1 MKNVLILEDQEIIAD
16 RLRKIIQ
23 QIDDS
28 IKIYS
33 VDNIRDAFAHSMEGD
48 IDLFLIDIVLNP
60 KNPAD
65 ISGLTFAE
73 DIRSIEKY
81 KFSPIIVISSLED
94 PRLYAYSQIHCYR
107 YIEKPFDS
115 ADTKKTIKEALQ
127 YKKHTP
133 NKEKYIYRKGGIL
146 YSVNLEDVIYIKTQK
161 KTVTMHTEKENI
173 IIPYIPVAKL
183 INELNHKNFIQ
194 CNRACIVNK
203 KYVESIDIVNRYI
216 KIKKEIEYIEIGTSI
231 KKNFLRKFNND

>member
-16 RLRKIIQ
+16 RLRKIIKK
-23 QIDDS
+23 IDDS

-33 VDNIRDAFAHSMEGD
+33 VDNIRDAYVHSMEVY

-65 ISGLTFAE
+65 ISGLAFANE
-73 DIRSIEKY
+73 IRSVEKY

-94 PRLYAYSQIHCYR
+94 PRLYAYSQIHCYS

-115 ADTKKTIKEALQ
+115 ADTEKTIKEALQ
-127 YKKHTP
+127 YKKNIT
-133 NKEKYIYRKGGIL
+133 NKETYVYRKDGIL
-146 YSVNLEDVIYIKTQK
+146 YSVNLEDVKYIKTQK

-183 INELNHKNFIQ
+183 VNELKHNNFIQ

-203 KYVESIDIVNRYI
+203 KYIESIDIVNRYI
-216 KIKKEIEYIEIGTSI
+216 KIKKEIEYIEIGTSL
-231 KKNFLRKFNND
+231 KKNFLRNYNND